1 MFKLKTVHRP
11 DANLKPILSV
21 SKNQLKKVKNHGYFD
36 GKNIKHFDEDL
47 NPMSDEQ
54 FRRRRYQIQPQGD
67 RLNSMRMKLEQ
78 HE

>member
-36 GKNIKHFDEDL
+36 GKNIKHFDEDF
-47 NPMSDEQ
+47 NPMSDE
-54 FRRRRYQIQPQGD
+54 
-67 RLNSMRMKLEQ
+67 
-78 HE
+78 